1 MILPILLIMVS
12 MAIVLRISYE
22 AWTRPCRIAGKI
34 DSIIGLIGVVF
45 VLTATA
51 NIILGVVL

>member
-12 MAIVLRISYE
+12 IAIVLRISYE

-51 NIILGVVL
+51 NIMLGMVL